1 MHEMRVRNAG
11 AATPITPIAGYSRPA
26 AAADGVDDS
35 DATGISER
43 ARELGRALEAVEA
56 SPADREMR
64 IKALRAAI
72 QNGTYK
78 LDAGEVAR
86 RLLDNGF

>member
-1 MHEMRVRNAG
+1 MRVRNAG
-11 AATPITPIAGYSRPA
+11 TATPITPIAGYTRPSA
-26 AAADGVDDS
+26 AAESVDGS
-35 DATGISER
+35 DEAGISAR
-43 ARELGRALEAVEA
+43 ARELGRALEAVEG
-56 SPADREMR
+56 SPADRELR

-72 QNGTYK
+72 ENGTYK

>member
-11 AATPITPIAGYSRPA
+11 AATPITPIAGHTRPA
-26 AAADGVDDS
+26 GAADAVDDS
-35 DATGISER
+35 DEAGISER

-56 SPADREMR
+56 SPADRELR
-64 IKALRAAI
+64 IKALRASI
-72 QNGTYK
+72 QNGTYR